1 MPERVDFRPEPELMC
16 FGKMVKQAREQ
27 MGISQDQL
35 AEKVGISVGY
45 VGAIE
50 RKRDQRPSFDVAF
63 KICKVLNISLDR
75 ILFPAESREHLNAK
89 EALKQ
94 RIDQCDAYEIGLLE
108 ATFTAILAYHR
119 FFEMNETI
127 EAYEKTADNS

>member
-1 MPERVDFRPEPELMC
+1 MPARVDFRPEPELMC

-63 KICKVLNISLDR
+63 KICKVLNISLDSR
-75 ILFPAESREHLNAK
+75 REQGASKRERSAEAK
-89 EALKQ
+89 DRSMRCLRDRAAGSNVYRYPCLPP
-94 RIDQCDAYEIGLLE
+94 I
-108 ATFTAILAYHR
+108 F
-119 FFEMNETI
+119 
-127 EAYEKTADNS
+127 

>member
-1 MPERVDFRPEPELMC
+1 MLWQNGQTSQRADGDFAGSVSGKGRDFR
-16 FGKMVKQAREQ
+16 R
-27 MGISQDQL
+27 I
-35 AEKVGISVGY
+35 

>member
-1 MPERVDFRPEPELMC
+1 MLKICYRQYQQYSKVQTMLKNNLISLLEMC
-16 FGKMVKQAREQ
+16 IRDSRR
-27 MGISQDQL
+27 I
-35 AEKVGISVGY
+35 GY